1 MTGRSRSSWNVSSL
15 SPDQWEVV
23 ECLLQWMHDR
33 AVESCPK
40 TLSTAEGGEKYESL
54 QALLDRYSVA
64 ADFVVECRG
73 VLRRAWLS
81 RKTR

>member
-1 MTGRSRSSWNVSSL
+1 MSHSSRSSWRVTSL

-23 ECLLQWMHDR
+23 ECLLQWMYDR

-40 TLSTAEGGEKYESL
+40 TLSTEEGGEKYESL

-64 ADFVVECRG
+64 ADFVLECRG

-81 RKTR
+81 RKSR